1 MDSGSIRRK
10 FLEFFEKKGHTIVPS
25 APLVLKNDPTLLF
38 TNSGMVQ
45 FKDFFLGNAT
55 PKSSRIADTQKCLRV
70 SGKHNDLEEVGID
83 TYHHTMFEMLG
94 NWSFGDYFKKEAL
107 AWAWELLTEEYKL
120 PKDRLYVSV
129 FGGDKD
135 DNLPFDQ
142 EAFDIWKSFVSED
155 RIILGNKK
163 DNFWEMADLGP
174 CGPCSEIH
182 VDLRSEE
189 ERKKI
194 PGKDL
199 VNNDHPQV
207 IEIWNN
213 VFMEFERYW
222 NPEKGGTSELAKFDL
237 EYKGDDKKVAR
248 ERLRSKLTLLK
259 PLPNKNVD
267 TGMGFER
274 LCMAIQNKTS
284 NYDTDVFTP
293 LLDFIS
299 QTSGIKYKA
308 DEKTDI
314 AMRVIA
320 DHVRAVAFAIADG
333 QLPSNTGAGYVIRRI
348 LRRAVRYGFTF
359 LNFKEPFI
367 YKLVPVLANQLRD
380 VFTELKAQ
388 EDYVGKVIFEEE
400 ASFLRTLDKGIG
412 LLNFE
417 FDFLVEFRNSIG
429 VNKNKYLNREDLDGI
444 PPKDEV
450 VFVSEI
456 NSNVNKAIV
465 QLVLNSQPSNQF
477 GGAKSTLDFY
487 DVCNIV
493 KGIEDFE
500 TAYQKVLIDTLV
512 IPGKIAFELYDT
524 YGFPL
529 DLTSLIARERGFSV
543 DEEGFR
549 VEMEK
554 QKSRSKAAAAK
565 ETGDWV
571 IIGDDVKSEFIGYD
585 HLEAEVKITKYRKL
599 KQKNKELYQLVFD
612 RTPFYAESGGQVGDT
627 GYIASANEKVYITDT
642 KKENELIVH
651 SADQLPENLSAAFT
665 AVVDKHKRQ
674 LSMDNHSATHLLHA
688 ALRTVLG
695 KHVEQK
701 GSLVNDKILRF
712 DFSHF
717 AAMTPEEIQK
727 VEDMVNAKIRE
738 DIHLDEKRNVPID
751 QAKALGAMAL
761 FGEKYGDFVRVI
773 TFDPKYSV
781 ELCGGTH
788 VKSTGNIGLFK
799 IVSESSVA
807 AGVRRIEAITAENA
821 EQFVRTEIALLDE
834 VRALLKNPKDLLAS
848 LKNLSE
854 EKHALEKKIEA
865 FNQEKANLIKDELA
879 RKAVKSNGYSLVL
892 EKVSVPNADALKN
905 IAYALRNQFDD
916 LLLILAADVDG
927 KPQVT
932 VMIGEKLA
940 QTNKYHAGNLV
951 KELAKEIDGG
961 GGGQPF
967 FATAGGK
974 NLNGLD
980 AVIEKARK
988 LIQ

>member
-10 FLEFFEKKGHTIVPS
+10 FLDFFASKGHTIVPS

-45 FKDFFLGNAT
+45 FKDFFLGNASS
-55 PKSSRIADTQKCLRV
+55 KSPRIADTQKCLRV

-94 NWSFGDYFKKEAL
+94 NWSFGDYFKKEAIE
-107 AWAWELLTEEYKL
+107 WAWELLTDVYKL

-135 DNLPFDQ
+135 DNLAFDH
-142 EAFDIWKSFVSED
+142 EAFELWKKFVAED
-155 RIILGNKK
+155 RIIHGNKK

-182 VDLRSEE
+182 VDLRSED
-189 ERKKI
+189 ERKKVA
-194 PGKDL
+194 GRDL

-207 IEIWNN
+207 IEIWNL

-222 NPEKGGTSELAKFDL
+222 NPNRGGAAELFKFDL
-237 EYKGDDKKVAR
+237 DYTGDDKKVAR
-248 ERLRSKLTLLK
+248 EKLRSALTLLK

-274 LCMAIQNKTS
+274 LCRAINLVSS

-293 LLDFIS
+293 LINFV
-299 QTSGIKYKA
+299 SGLSKFQYGV

-320 DHVRAVAFAIADG
+320 DHIRAVSFAIADG

-359 LNFKEPFI
+359 LNFKEPAI
-367 YKLVPVLANQLRD
+367 YKLVAILADQMRD
-380 VFTELKAQ
+380 VFTELDKQ
-388 EDYVGKVIFEEE
+388 RDYVSKVIFEEE
-400 ASFLRTLDKGIG
+400 ASFLRTLEKGLKRMENIEGGLKDKIISG
-412 LLNFE
+412 E
-417 FDFLVEFRNSIG
+417 
-429 VNKNKYLNREDLDGI
+429 
-444 PPKDEV
+444 
-450 VFVSEI
+450 
-456 NSNVNKAIV
+456 
-465 QLVLNSQPSNQF
+465 Q
-477 GGAKSTLDFY
+477 
-487 DVCNIV
+487 
-493 KGIEDFE
+493 
-500 TAYQKVLIDTLV
+500 
-512 IPGKIAFELYDT
+512 AFELYDT
-524 YGFPL
+524 FGFPI
-529 DLTSLIARERGFSV
+529 DLTSLIARERGLSV
-543 DEEGFR
+543 DEVGFR
-549 VEMEK
+549 KEMDK
-554 QKSRSKAAAAK
+554 QKVRSKTDAAK

-571 IIGDDVKSEFIGYD
+571 LAGEDQRSEFIGYD
-585 HLEAEVKITKYRKL
+585 YLEAEVTIVKYRKI
-599 KQKNKELYQLVFD
+599 KQKNKELFQLVFD

-627 GYIASANEKVYITDT
+627 GYIQSANEKISIIDT

-651 SADQLPENLSAAFT
+651 VAERLPENIGATFHAQ
-665 AVVDKHKRQ
+665 VDKRKRE

-688 ALRTVLG
+688 ALRETLG

-717 AAMTPEEIQK
+717 AAMTPEEIRK
-727 VEDMVNAKIRE
+727 VEDIVNEKIRE
-738 DIHLDEKRNVPID
+738 NIKLDEKRNVPIEK
-751 QAKALGAMAL
+751 AKSLGAMAL

-773 TFDPKYSV
+773 TFDPKFSV

-788 VKSTGNIGLFK
+788 VAATGQIGLFK
-799 IVSESSVA
+799 ITSESSVA
-807 AGVRRIEAITAENA
+807 AGVRRIEAITAEGA
-821 EQFVRTEIALLDE
+821 EQFVREELQVLDQ
-834 VRALLKNPKDLLAS
+834 VRTLLKNPKDVGIS
-848 LKNLSE
+848 IKNLLE
-854 EKHALEKKIEA
+854 EKHTLEKKLESFQQEQA
-865 FNQEKANLIKDELA
+865 NQLKDQLA
-879 RKAVKSNGYSLVL
+879 KKAVKNNGYHLII
-892 EKVSVPNADALKN
+892 ERVSVANAEALKN
-905 IAYALRNQFDD
+905 IAYGLRNQFDD
-916 LLLILAADVDG
+916 LLLILAADVES

-951 KELAKEIDGG
+951 KELAKEIEGG

-974 NLNGLD
+974 NLNGLN
-980 AVIEKARK
+980 AVLEKARK
-988 LIQ
+988 LFA